1 MKNKIEGTDR
11 KANRGKKRGM
21 VHATRRAAKTA
32 EMTRSGSSF
41 RAAPIGYIGSQHT
54 EYHLSLLSCPSRHCS
69 DQPVASHG
77 DVCFYVCTSPP
88 TTESDTLT
96 TGLSTTSVSRAIT
109 KFKMPAMSPTMTEG
123 GIASWKK
130 REGDS
135 FTAGDVLLEIVCHEH
150 QRIAR
155 GTTPMT
161 SPRPY
166 RKRIRQLLT

>member
-1 MKNKIEGTDR
+1 MRALTARPTGAKRVRVHAARKSREDRDRRDDR
-11 KANRGKKRGM
+11 KRNLFSGRSHRLHRFPAHGVSSLSAIMSLSPLLRSARCQP
-21 VHATRRAAKTA
+21 RRC
-32 EMTRSGSSF
+32 MFLR
-41 RAAPIGYIGSQHT
+41 R
-54 EYHLSLLSCPSRHCS
+54 
-69 DQPVASHG
+69 
-77 DVCFYVCTSPP
+77 TSPP
-88 TTESDTLT
+88 TTDSDTLT
-96 TGLSTTSVSRAIT
+96 AGLSTTSVSRAIT

-166 RKRIRQLLT
+166 RKRTKQLLT